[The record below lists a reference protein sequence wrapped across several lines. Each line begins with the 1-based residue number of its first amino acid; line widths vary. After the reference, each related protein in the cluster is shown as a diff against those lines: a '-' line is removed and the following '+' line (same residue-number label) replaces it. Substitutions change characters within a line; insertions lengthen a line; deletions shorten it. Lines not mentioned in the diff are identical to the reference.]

1 MEHGFADI
9 YGSAL
14 TAVADSS
21 RAQAFSR
28 RALLYP
34 AMIIPITLVGLISDQ
49 IFFGGYLRTISPR
62 NPEEL
67 AFFSFFFVYPHIVA
81 SLCVASNRHIRA
93 GLGHVLAR
101 ASVAVMLLA
110 VVVAFTL
117 GDSALF
123 IVYGFV
129 TIYHV
134 FAQQFGL
141 ARLFLARTNYH
152 FKICFAVGI
161 VLSVGC
167 YALVYSPKLALHA
180 YFIPF
185 IAIALTLLVCSL
197 PSFLALMRCARGWD
211 GRWYL
216 MTCLLTLI
224 SSWVCVVSDYP
235 FGAILIPRVIHDLTA
250 FLFYLYYEI
259 NSPDQTLAQKAL
271 GLILERGTI
280 VRAVPLLIVSLA
292 VASGL
297 TFFEQERLGM
307 YVVTAVGFLHYTLE
321 HFLWRSQ
328 SPARQYVKIT
338 E

>member
-1 MEHGFADI
+1 MEHSFADL
-9 YGSAL
+9 YGSEL
-14 TAVADSS
+14 PVVGDSS
-21 RAQAFSR
+21 RVQTLPR
-28 RALLYP
+28 KALLYP

-49 IFFGGYLRTISPR
+49 IFFGGYLRTTLPR

-93 GLGHVLAR
+93 GLGHVLVR

-110 VVVAFTL
+110 VAVALAL

-123 IVYGFV
+123 IVYGLM

-134 FAQQFGL
+134 FAQQFSL

-152 FKICFAVGI
+152 FKICFTVGMI
-161 VLSVGC
+161 LSVGC

-185 IAIALTLLVCSL
+185 IAIAVTLLVCSL
-197 PSFLALMRCARGWD
+197 PSFLALMRLARGWD

-250 FLFYLYYEI
+250 FLFYLSYEI

-271 GLILERGTI
+271 GLILERGSI
-280 VRAVPLLIVSLA
+280 VRAVPLLSVSLA
-292 VASGL
+292 VASGV
-297 TFFEQERLGM
+297 TFFEQERMGM
-307 YVVTAVGFLHYTLE
+307 YFVVAVGFLHYTVE
-321 HFLWRSQ
+321 HFLWRSE